1 MHIINKEHNEKMN
14 SKNMSEETN
23 IEEFFILPQSLQK
36 SDVNKH
42 TINSEDNKKN
52 CQDAKIWT

>member
-23 IEEFFILPQSLQK
+23 IEEFFILPESPQK

-42 TINSEDNKKN
+42 TINSENNKKN
-52 CQDAKIWT
+52 CQDAKI

>member
-1 MHIINKEHNEKMN
+1 MN